1 MLAKILI
8 RVGGPA
14 WEAPRSH
21 AAMAA
26 AAEQPVARCR
36 RAPGAVLISG
46 VAGAN
51 GKYEPASFLHNGRT
65 WYRRTD
71 GEAWIEYRGTRSRLH
86 KHSPTPTTWD
96 LDAMWWVFVK
106 TAGEGRVCMISKKED
121 AWFAEEVAAWRVKN
135 GAGLW
140 VDQPAARCRRVV
152 SVYVSGGGVVHS
164 CTPLTPGQRSEAEAE
179 AEARGAC
186 VTAIHPPIVNQWGQ
200 VVGRSCGILGC
211 TQIHPSRGAASQ
223 CFTRSHK
230 AARLDRES
238 DSLHGLEARRTAMHL
253 SLDHCITVRVGK
265 QIGITH
271 VPTITAAPPI
281 NVSMWVPD
289 PDCPEGFW
297 CTGGTKSRP
306 VRKGPTYGRVH
317 SRPYGWCLN
326 DVPRWRLQQFGGGT
340 VVPPPGLRAPDT
352 RGPWRPCVP
361 RARVCR
367 PSPS

>member
-1 MLAKILI
+1 
-8 RVGGPA
+8 
-14 WEAPRSH
+14 
-21 AAMAA
+21 MAA
-26 AAEQPVARCR
+26 GAEQPVARCR

-46 VAGAN
+46 VAGAVVN

-71 GEAWIEYRGTRSRLH
+71 GEAWIEYRGTKGPWDRVPWDRGT

-96 LDAMWWVFVK
+96 LDARWWVFVK
-106 TAGEGRVCMISKKED
+106 TAGEGRVCMMSKKDRCD
-121 AWFAEEVAAWRVKN
+121 AWFAEEVAAWRVKD

-140 VDQPAARCRRVV
+140 VDQPAARCRRAM
-152 SVYVSGGGVVHS
+152 SVYVSGGGGVHS

-186 VTAIHPPIVNQWGQ
+186 VTAIHPPIVDQSGK

-211 TQIHPSRGAASQ
+211 TKIHPSRGAASQ
-223 CFTRSHK
+223 CFTRSHR
-230 AARLDRES
+230 AARRDRE
-238 DSLHGLEARRTAMHL
+238 SLHGLQARRTAMHL

-289 PDCPEGFW
+289 PDCPEGLW
-297 CTGGTKSRP
+297 CTRGTKSRP

-317 SRPYGWCLN
+317 SRPYGSGEM
-326 DVPRWRLQQFGGGT
+326 VPRWRLQQFGGGT
-340 VVPPPGLRAPDT
+340 VVPPSGLRAPDT
-352 RGPWRPCVP
+352 RGPWSPCVP